1 MKTRHSSGLTLTIP
15 FALPTYWT
23 PEQALAV
30 FELLDDLR
38 CPIFGRYQIWL
49 FDEFH
54 QGRHPDVDRYYS
66 TSIHNPAM
74 YRDFA
79 IPAYWMPEQAL
90 AVFQLL
96 DDLHEQ
102 IWAIYY
108 PDLQDLICKRHE
120 SDKISDLTPDDLP
133 F

>member
-1 MKTRHSSGLTLTIP
+1 MKSRRPTGLPFTIP
-15 FALPTYWT
+15 FAIPAYWT

-38 CPIFGRYQIWL
+38 CPIFGYYQNWL
-49 FDEFH
+49 FDEIPRN
-54 QGRHPDVDRYYS
+54 RHPDIDRYYS
-66 TSIHNPAM
+66 TSIDNPAM

-79 IPAYWMPEQAL
+79 IPAYWTPEEAFAL
-90 AVFQLL
+90 FQLL

-102 IWAIYY
+102 IWAIYS
-108 PDLQDLICKRHE
+108 PDLRNMICKRYQ
-120 SDKISDLTPDDLP
+120 SDKIIDLNPDNLP

>member
-54 QGRHPDVDRYYS
+54 QGRHPDVDL
-66 TSIHNPAM
+66 
-74 YRDFA
+74 FA
-79 IPAYWMPEQAL
+79 AT
-90 AVFQLL
+90 VR
-96 DDLHEQ
+96 
-102 IWAIYY
+102 
-108 PDLQDLICKRHE
+108 LQDR
-120 SDKISDLTPDDLP
+120 SGGNLTGLLKMNAHTVRDSGILDAGASPRRVP
-133 F
+133 IARRPP

>member
-1 MKTRHSSGLTLTIP
+1 MKTRHSSGLPFTIP

-49 FDEFH
+49 FDEFP
-54 QGRHPDVDRYYS
+54 QNRHPDVDRYDN
-66 TSIHNPAM
+66 TSIDNPAM

-79 IPAYWMPEQAL
+79 IPAYWTPEKAL

-108 PDLQDLICKRHE
+108 PALQDLIRKRYE
-120 SDKISDLTPDDLP
+120 PGKISHLNPDDLP